1 VEQESD
7 EEDRDEDGNPLGGL
21 LNGGG
26 GQGLAA
32 LTGLLEGSDMSEYD
46 DEDDSGQNSL
56 IKPLNPKP

>member
-7 EEDRDEDGNPLGGL
+7 EEERDEDGNPLSGL

-46 DEDDSGQNSL
+46 DEDDSG
-56 IKPLNPKP
+56 